1 MRNIKD
7 IEVGEGT
14 VISNQVNLYK
24 CKIGKNCKIHSF
36 VYIEEGVVI
45 GDNCIIKPF
54 TYIPSGVKIG
64 NRVFVGSHV
73 AFTNDKYPQA
83 RGEEWKLLETIIE
96 DDVSIGSGSVILPV
110 RIGKSVIVG
119 AGTVVT
125 KDVPNNVVIIS
136 NPAHIIKTR

>member
-1 MRNIKD
+1 MKI
-7 IEVGEGT
+7 GEGSR
-14 VISNQVNLYK
+14 VSPLADIYK
-24 CKIGKNCKIHSF
+24 CEIGKNCKIHSY

-54 TYIPSGVKIG
+54 TYIPTGVKIG

-83 RGEEWKLLETIIE
+83 RGEDWKLLETIIE

-110 RIGKSVIVG
+110 RIGAGSLIG

-125 KDVPNNVVIIS
+125 KDVEKNSVVS
-136 NPAHIIKTR
+136 NKHSLWRKDK